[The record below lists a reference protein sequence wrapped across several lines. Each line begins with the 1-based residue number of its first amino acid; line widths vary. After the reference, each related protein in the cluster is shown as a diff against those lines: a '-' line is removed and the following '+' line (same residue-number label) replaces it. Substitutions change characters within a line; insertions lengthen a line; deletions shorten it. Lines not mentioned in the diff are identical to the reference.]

1 MFFSNSYFL
10 FWGCIPIRV
19 GVWTPWAFKPGLY
32 QGGEIFNARRPRP
45 TQKLFSDP
53 QGFLS
58 KTGPSPK
65 DVYKRRWCTLEGRKL
80 MYHVDMLCAY
90 AKVQINTTNKL
101 EKYFKDEW
109 KMLQQWTQKGEI
121 FLGHTSSGFLVVHG
135 FGPGFRWEEY

>member
-1 MFFSNSYFL
+1 MLLRSHLGS
-10 FWGCIPIRV
+10 
-19 GVWTPWAFKPGLY
+19 
-32 QGGEIFNARRPRP
+32 
-45 TQKLFSDP
+45 

-90 AKVQINTTNKL
+90 AKVQITIMYGALMHFPT
-101 EKYFKDEW
+101 KYILWGRFS
-109 KMLQQWTQKGEI
+109 QHFPSQGEI

-135 FGPGFRWEEY
+135 FGPGFR